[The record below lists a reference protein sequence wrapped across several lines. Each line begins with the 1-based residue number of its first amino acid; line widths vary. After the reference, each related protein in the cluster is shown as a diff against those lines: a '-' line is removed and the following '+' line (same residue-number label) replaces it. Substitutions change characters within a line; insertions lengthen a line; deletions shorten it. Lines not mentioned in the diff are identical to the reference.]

1 MIKPEDLRIG
11 DIVRVGK
18 KFGCA
23 IPPNT
28 ICKVTGID
36 SERFFEEKKLRG
48 CVTLVELETQYY
60 NIPYGIWCNYIDPI
74 LLTPE
79 ILKKNGWENTEYTP
93 LIYTH
98 NEHGIEFWASFKG
111 IENGGTVTYH
121 DEELLD
127 IKYVHELQHILWA
140 LGLNANLKI

>member
-1 MIKPEDLRIG
+1 MEQKYIAGDLVRYIG
-11 DIVRVGK
+11 VNTPRVVKIDEVREECLILELTKDNCRWCLADYSEVES
-18 KFGCA
+18 
-23 IPPNT
+23 IPIT
-28 ICKVTGID
+28 H
-36 SERFFEEKKLRG
+36 
-48 CVTLVELETQYY
+48 
-60 NIPYGIWCNYIDPI
+60 
-74 LLTPE
+74 E

-98 NEHGIEFWASFKG
+98 NEHGIEFWASLKG